1 VREGDAGDLFY
12 VVAAGRIQ
20 VSRMA
25 MPVGELGPGDYFGE
39 IALLRN
45 VPRSATCVAKTNV
58 ELYTID
64 RDRFVSAI
72 TGNSTSA
79 REIENVIHSRL
90 TESTV
95 AA

>member
-12 VVAAGRIQ
+12 VVAADD
-20 VSRMA
+20 SRSRKRRA
-25 MPVGELGPGDYFGE
+25 RCATFGPGDYFGE
-39 IALLRN
+39 IALLRD
-45 VPRSATCVAKTNV
+45 VPRSATCTAMTNV

-64 RDRFVSAI
+64 RDRFVSAV

-79 REIENVIHSRL
+79 SEIESVIHSRL
-90 TESTV
+90 AGSKV

>member
-1 VREGDAGDLFY
+1 
-12 VVAAGRIQ
+12 
-20 VSRMA
+20 
-25 MPVGELGPGDYFGE
+25 
-39 IALLRN
+39 